1 MYLGPQEQS
10 LFFFNEPQNIIL
22 RQDPMVCP
30 ELEMVL
36 LMTMMMMVVVMM
48 VVMVVWW
55 LRFGQLFHGGG
66 KCYYILCK
74 PSMKP

>member
-1 MYLGPQEQS
+1 
-10 LFFFNEPQNIIL
+10 
-22 RQDPMVCP
+22 MVCP

-36 LMTMMMMVVVMM
+36 LMTMMMMMVVVVVMM
-48 VVMVVWW
+48 VVVVMVVWW

-74 PSMKP
+74 PSMKL